1 MKKLIKM
8 IFSMECLVIILVIIL
23 MISFLSLVFIGM
35 LNTAKENNVKSQQTY
50 ENIKI
55 AEELIA
61 KELNKDIKNIKL
73 FDNRNDIE
81 LNDQKWVEE
90 DMNCNVKTDDGK
102 YKVYFNVKKIIDKKT
117 NTEMYAPKNIG
128 KLVRE

>member
-8 IFSMECLVIILVIIL
+8 IFSIECLIFALVVWF
-23 MISFLSLVFIGM
+23 FLWSYTWM
-35 LNTAKENNVKSQQTY
+35 TNEAKEDKVKSLQTY

-61 KELNKDIKNIKL
+61 KELNKDIKHIKL
-73 FDNRNDIE
+73 FDNRQGKE
-81 LNDQKWVEE
+81 LNNQKWVEE

-117 NTEMYAPKNIG
+117 NTEMYAPKNIE

>member
-8 IFSMECLVIILVIIL
+8 IFSIECLIFAL
-23 MISFLSLVFIGM
+23 MIWFFLWSYTWM
-35 LNTAKENNVKSQQTY
+35 TNEAKEDKVKSLQTY

-73 FDNRNDIE
+73 FDNRHGKE
-81 LNDQKWVEE
+81 LNNQKWVEE

-102 YKVYFNVKKIIDKKT
+102 YKVYFNVKQIIDKKT
-117 NTEMYAPKNIG
+117 NTEMYAPKNIE

>member
-8 IFSMECLVIILVIIL
+8 IFSIECLVIIL
-23 MISFLSLVFIGM
+23 MIGFLSMVFIGM
-35 LNTAKENNVKSQQTY
+35 LNTAKENKVKSQQTY

-73 FDNRNDIE
+73 FDNRNGIE

-117 NTEMYAPKNIG
+117 NTEMYVPKNIE

>member
-8 IFSMECLVIILVIIL
+8 IFSMECLVIIL
-23 MISFLSLVFIGM
+23 MIGFLSMVFIGM

-50 ENIKI
+50 ENIKV

-73 FDNRNDIE
+73 FDNRQGKE
-81 LNDQKWVEE
+81 LNNQKWVEE

-117 NTEMYAPKNIG
+117 NTEMYAPKNIE

>member
-8 IFSMECLVIILVIIL
+8 IFSIECLVIIMMIVCLIIVYL
-23 MISFLSLVFIGM
+23 GM
-35 LNTAKENNVKSQQTY
+35 LNTAKENKVKSQQTY

-73 FDNRNDIE
+73 FDNRNGIE

-102 YKVYFNVKKIIDKKT
+102 YKVYFNVKKIIDKET
-117 NTEMYAPKNIG
+117 NIEMYAPKNIE

>member
-8 IFSMECLVIILVIIL
+8 IFSIECLIFAL
-23 MISFLSLVFIGM
+23 MVWFFLWSYAWM
-35 LNTAKENNVKSQQTY
+35 TNEAKEDKVKSLQTY

-73 FDNRNDIE
+73 FDNRQGLE
-81 LNDQKWVEE
+81 LNNQKWVEE
-90 DMNCNVKTDDGK
+90 NMNCNVKTDDGR

-117 NTEMYAPKNIG
+117 NIEMYAPKNIE

>member
-8 IFSMECLVIILVIIL
+8 IFSIECLVIIL
-23 MISFLSLVFIGM
+23 MIGFLSMVFIGM
-35 LNTAKENNVKSQQTY
+35 LNTAKEDKVKSQQTY

-73 FDNRNDIE
+73 FDNRNGIE

-102 YKVYFNVKKIIDKKT
+102 YKVYFNVKKIIDKET
-117 NTEMYAPKNIG
+117 NIEMYAPENIE

>member
-8 IFSMECLVIILVIIL
+8 IFSIECLIFAL
-23 MISFLSLVFIGM
+23 MIWFFLWSYTWM
-35 LNTAKENNVKSQQTY
+35 TNEAKEDKVKSLQTY

-55 AEELIA
+55 AEELIT

-73 FDNRNDIE
+73 FDNRQGKE
-81 LNDQKWVEE
+81 LNNQKWVEE

-102 YKVYFNVKKIIDKKT
+102 YKVYFNVKKIIDKNT
-117 NTEMYAPKNIG
+117 NTEMYAPKNIE

>member
-8 IFSMECLVIILVIIL
+8 IFSIECLIFAL
-23 MISFLSLVFIGM
+23 MVWFFLWSYTWM
-35 LNTAKENNVKSQQTY
+35 TNEAKEDKVKSLQTY
-50 ENIKI
+50 ENIKV

-73 FDNRNDIE
+73 FDNRQGKE
-81 LNDQKWVEE
+81 LNNQKWVEE

-102 YKVYFNVKKIIDKKT
+102 YKVYFNVKK
-117 NTEMYAPKNIG
+117 
-128 KLVRE
+128 

>member
-8 IFSMECLVIILVIIL
+8 IFSIECLIFALVVWF
-23 MISFLSLVFIGM
+23 FLWSYTWM
-35 LNTAKENNVKSQQTY
+35 TNEAKEDKVKSLQTY

-73 FDNRNDIE
+73 FDNRQGKE
-81 LNDQKWVEE
+81 LNNQKWVEE

-117 NTEMYAPKNIG
+117 NTEMYAPKNIE

>member
-8 IFSMECLVIILVIIL
+8 IFSIECLVIIL
-23 MISFLSLVFIGM
+23 MIGFLSMVFIGM
-35 LNTAKENNVKSQQTY
+35 LNTAKEDKVKSQQTY

-73 FDNRNDIE
+73 FDNRNGTE
-81 LNDQKWVEE
+81 LNVQKWVEE

-102 YKVYFNVKKIIDKKT
+102 YKVYFNVKKIIDKET
-117 NTEMYAPKNIG
+117 NIEMYAPKNIE

>member
-1 MKKLIKM
+1 MTN
-8 IFSMECLVIILVIIL
+8 E
-23 MISFLSLVFIGM
+23 
-35 LNTAKENNVKSQQTY
+35 AKEDKVKSLQTY

-73 FDNRNDIE
+73 FDNRQGKE
-81 LNDQKWVEE
+81 LNNQKWVEE
-90 DMNCNVKTDDGK
+90 NMNCNVKTDDGK

>member
-8 IFSMECLVIILVIIL
+8 IFSMECLVIIL
-23 MISFLSLVFIGM
+23 MIGFLSMVFIGM

-73 FDNRNDIE
+73 FNNRNGIE

-102 YKVYFNVKKIIDKKT
+102 YKVYFNVKKIIDKET
-117 NTEMYAPKNIG
+117 NIEMYAPKNIE
-128 KLVRE
+128 KLVGE

>member
-8 IFSMECLVIILVIIL
+8 IFSIECLIFAL
-23 MISFLSLVFIGM
+23 MVWFFLWSYTWM
-35 LNTAKENNVKSQQTY
+35 TNEAKEDKVKSLQTY
-50 ENIKI
+50 ENIKV

-73 FDNRNDIE
+73 FDNRQGKE
-81 LNDQKWVEE
+81 LNNQKWVEE

-117 NTEMYAPKNIG
+117 NTEMYAPKNIE

>member
-8 IFSMECLVIILVIIL
+8 IFSIECLIFAL
-23 MISFLSLVFIGM
+23 MIWFFLWSYTWM
-35 LNTAKENNVKSQQTY
+35 TNEAKEDKVKSLQTY

-73 FDNRNDIE
+73 FDNRQGKE
-81 LNDQKWVEE
+81 LNNQKWVEE

-117 NTEMYAPKNIG
+117 NTEMYAPKNIE

>member
-8 IFSMECLVIILVIIL
+8 IFSIECLVIIL
-23 MISFLSLVFIGM
+23 MIGFLSMVFIGM
-35 LNTAKENNVKSQQTY
+35 LNTAKEDKVKSQQTY

-73 FDNRNDIE
+73 FDNRNGIE

-102 YKVYFNVKKIIDKKT
+102 YKVYFKVKKIIDKET
-117 NTEMYAPKNIG
+117 NIEMYAPKNIE

>member
-8 IFSMECLVIILVIIL
+8 IFSIECLVIIL
-23 MISFLSLVFIGM
+23 MIGLLSMVFIGM
-35 LNTAKENNVKSQQTY
+35 LNTAKEDKVKSQQTY

-73 FDNRNDIE
+73 FDNRQGIE
-81 LNDQKWVEE
+81 LNNQKWVEE

-117 NTEMYAPKNIG
+117 NTEMYAPKNIE

>member
-8 IFSMECLVIILVIIL
+8 IFSIECLIFAL
-23 MISFLSLVFIGM
+23 MVWFFLWSYTWM
-35 LNTAKENNVKSQQTY
+35 TNEAKEDKVKSLQTY

-73 FDNRNDIE
+73 FDNRQGKE
-81 LNDQKWVEE
+81 LNNQKWVEE

-117 NTEMYAPKNIG
+117 NTEMYAPKNIE

>member
-8 IFSMECLVIILVIIL
+8 IFSIECLVIIL
-23 MISFLSLVFIGM
+23 MIGFLSMVFIGM
-35 LNTAKENNVKSQQTY
+35 LNTAKEDKVKSQQTY

-73 FDNRNDIE
+73 FDNRNGIE

-102 YKVYFNVKKIIDKKT
+102 YKVYFNVKKIIDKET
-117 NTEMYAPKNIG
+117 NIEMYAPENIG

>member
-8 IFSMECLVIILVIIL
+8 IFSIECLVIIL
-23 MISFLSLVFIGM
+23 MIGFLSMVFIGM
-35 LNTAKENNVKSQQTY
+35 LNTAKEDKVKSQQTY

-73 FDNRNDIE
+73 FDNRNGIE

-102 YKVYFNVKKIIDKKT
+102 YKVYFNVKKIIDKET
-117 NTEMYAPKNIG
+117 NIEMYAPKNIE

>member
-8 IFSMECLVIILVIIL
+8 IFSIDCLVTIMMAGL
-23 MISFLSLVFIGM
+23 FLWFFIWM
-35 LNTAKENNVKSQQTY
+35 SNEAKEDEVKSQQTY
-50 ENIKI
+50 KNIKV

-73 FDNRNDIE
+73 FDNRHDIE
-81 LNDQKWVEE
+81 LNDQTWVKE

-117 NTEMYAPKNIG
+117 NTEMYAPKNIE

>member
-1 MKKLIKM
+1 MKKLIEM
-8 IFSMECLVIILVIIL
+8 IFSIECLIFAL
-23 MISFLSLVFIGM
+23 MVWFFLWSYTWM
-35 LNTAKENNVKSQQTY
+35 TNESKEDKVKSLQTY

-73 FDNRNDIE
+73 FDNRNGIE

-102 YKVYFNVKKIIDKKT
+102 YKVYFNVKKIVDKEM
-117 NTEMYAPKNIG
+117 NIEMYAPKNIE

>member
-8 IFSMECLVIILVIIL
+8 IFSIDCLVIIMMAGL
-23 MISFLSLVFIGM
+23 FLWFFIWM
-35 LNTAKENNVKSQQTY
+35 SNEAKEDEVKSQQTY
-50 ENIKI
+50 NNIKV

-73 FDNRNDIE
+73 FDNRQGIE
-81 LNDQKWVEE
+81 LNNQKWVEE
-90 DMNCNVKTDDGK
+90 EMDCNVKTDDGK

-117 NTEMYAPKNIG
+117 NTEMYAPKNIE

>member
-8 IFSMECLVIILVIIL
+8 IFSIDCLVIIMMAGL
-23 MISFLSLVFIGM
+23 FLWFFIWM
-35 LNTAKENNVKSQQTY
+35 SNEAKEDEVKSQQTY
-50 ENIKI
+50 ENIKV

-73 FDNRNDIE
+73 FDNRNGIE
-81 LNDQKWVEE
+81 LNDQKWVEK

-102 YKVYFNVKKIIDKKT
+102 YKVYFNVKKIVDKEM
-117 NTEMYAPKNIG
+117 NIEMYAPKNIE

>member
-1 MKKLIKM
+1 MTVGFLLWFLI
-8 IFSMECLVIILVIIL
+8 C
-23 MISFLSLVFIGM
+23 VF
-35 LNTAKENNVKSQQTY
+35 NVAKEDEVKSQQTY

-61 KELNKDIKNIKL
+61 KDLNKDIKNIKL
-73 FDNRNDIE
+73 FDNRHGIE
-81 LNDQKWVEE
+81 LNDQKWADK

-117 NTEMYAPKNIG
+117 NTEMYAPKSIQ

>member
-8 IFSMECLVIILVIIL
+8 IFSIECLVIIL
-23 MISFLSLVFIGM
+23 MIGLLSMVFIGM
-35 LNTAKENNVKSQQTY
+35 LNTAKEDKVKSQQTY

-73 FDNRNDIE
+73 FDNRQGIE
-81 LNDQKWVEE
+81 LNNQKWVEE
-90 DMNCNVKTDDGK
+90 DMNCNVKTDDEK

-117 NTEMYAPKNIG
+117 NTEMYAPKNIE

>member
-8 IFSMECLVIILVIIL
+8 IFSIECLIFAL
-23 MISFLSLVFIGM
+23 MVWFFLWSYTWM
-35 LNTAKENNVKSQQTY
+35 TNEAKEDKVKSLQTY

-73 FDNRNDIE
+73 FDNRQGRE
-81 LNDQKWVEE
+81 LNNQKWVEE
-90 DMNCNVKTDDGK
+90 SMNCNVKTDDGK

-117 NTEMYAPKNIG
+117 NTEMYAPKNIE

>member
-1 MKKLIKM
+1 M
-8 IFSMECLVIILVIIL
+8 IFSIECLIFAL
-23 MISFLSLVFIGM
+23 MIWFFLWSYTWM
-35 LNTAKENNVKSQQTY
+35 TNEAKEDKVKSLQTY

-73 FDNRNDIE
+73 FDNRHGKE
-81 LNDQKWVEE
+81 LNNQKWVEE

-117 NTEMYAPKNIG
+117 NTEMYAPKNIE

>member
-8 IFSMECLVIILVIIL
+8 IFSMECLVIIL
-23 MISFLSLVFIGM
+23 MIGFLSMVFIGM

-102 YKVYFNVKKIIDKKT
+102 YKVYFNVKKIIDKET
-117 NTEMYAPKNIG
+117 NIEMYAPKNIE

>member
-8 IFSMECLVIILVIIL
+8 IFSIECLIFAL
-23 MISFLSLVFIGM
+23 MVWFFLWSYTWM
-35 LNTAKENNVKSQQTY
+35 TNEAKEDKVKSLQTY

-61 KELNKDIKNIKL
+61 KELNKDIKHIKL
-73 FDNRNDIE
+73 FDNRQGKE
-81 LNDQKWVEE
+81 LNNQKWVEE

-117 NTEMYAPKNIG
+117 NTEMYAPKNIE

>member
-8 IFSMECLVIILVIIL
+8 IFSIECLIFAL
-23 MISFLSLVFIGM
+23 MIWFFLWSYTWM
-35 LNTAKENNVKSQQTY
+35 TNEAKEDKVKSLQTY

-55 AEELIA
+55 AEKLIA

-73 FDNRNDIE
+73 FDNRQGKE
-81 LNDQKWVEE
+81 LNNQKWVEE

-117 NTEMYAPKNIG
+117 NTEMYAPKNIE

>member
-8 IFSMECLVIILVIIL
+8 IFSMECLVIILMAGL
-23 MISFLSLVFIGM
+23 FLWFFIWVF
-35 LNTAKENNVKSQQTY
+35 NEAKEDEVKSQQTY
-50 ENIKI
+50 ENIKV

-73 FDNRNDIE
+73 FDNRQGLE
-81 LNDQKWVEE
+81 LNNQKWVEE
-90 DMNCNVKTDDGK
+90 NMNCNVKTDDGR

-117 NTEMYAPKNIG
+117 NIEMYAPKNIE

>member
-8 IFSMECLVIILVIIL
+8 IFSIECLIFAL
-23 MISFLSLVFIGM
+23 MVWFFLWSYAWM
-35 LNTAKENNVKSQQTY
+35 TNEAKEDKVKSLQTY

-73 FDNRNDIE
+73 FDNRQGKE
-81 LNDQKWVEE
+81 LNNQKWVEE

-117 NTEMYAPKNIG
+117 NTEMYAPKNIE

>member
-8 IFSMECLVIILVIIL
+8 IFSIDFLVIIMMAGL
-23 MISFLSLVFIGM
+23 FLWFFIWM
-35 LNTAKENNVKSQQTY
+35 SNEAKEDEVKSQQTY
-50 ENIKI
+50 KNIKV

-73 FDNRNDIE
+73 FDNRNGIE

-102 YKVYFNVKKIIDKKT
+102 YKVYFNVKKIVDKKR
-117 NTEMYAPKNIG
+117 NIEMYAPKNIE

>member
-8 IFSMECLVIILVIIL
+8 IFSMECLVIIMMIVCLII
-23 MISFLSLVFIGM
+23 VYIGM
-35 LNTAKENNVKSQQTY
+35 LNTAKENKVKSQQTY

-73 FDNRNDIE
+73 FDNRNGIE

-102 YKVYFNVKKIIDKKT
+102 YKVYFNVKKIVDKEM
-117 NTEMYAPKNIG
+117 NIEMYAPKNIE

>member
-8 IFSMECLVIILVIIL
+8 IFSIECLIFAL
-23 MISFLSLVFIGM
+23 MIWFFLWSYTWM
-35 LNTAKENNVKSQQTY
+35 TNEAKEDKVKSLQTY

-73 FDNRNDIE
+73 FDNRQGKE
-81 LNDQKWVEE
+81 LNNQKWVEE
-90 DMNCNVKTDDGK
+90 NMNCNVKTDDGK

>member
-8 IFSMECLVIILVIIL
+8 IFSIECLIFAL
-23 MISFLSLVFIGM
+23 MVWCFLWSYTWM
-35 LNTAKENNVKSQQTY
+35 TNEAKEDKVKSLQTY

-73 FDNRNDIE
+73 FDNRQGKE
-81 LNDQKWVEE
+81 LNNQKWVEE

-117 NTEMYAPKNIG
+117 NTEMYAPKNIE

>member
-8 IFSMECLVIILVIIL
+8 IFSIECLIFAL
-23 MISFLSLVFIGM
+23 MIWFFLWSYTWM
-35 LNTAKENNVKSQQTY
+35 TNEAKEDKVKSLQTY

-73 FDNRNDIE
+73 FDNRQGKE
-81 LNDQKWVEE
+81 LNNQKWVEE
-90 DMNCNVKTDDGK
+90 NMNCNVKTDDGK

-117 NTEMYAPKNIG
+117 NTEMYAPKNIE